1 MNVFFKRKRI
11 VQTSLAIVLGLSAIH
26 DVAAEDRKHRG
37 GSYEISVTNIT
48 QAQIISPFIV
58 STHRRSF
65 PLFTHGETASPELA
79 AIAQDADN
87 TGMEALLIDVGDAQ
101 DLAIA
106 TSPVLPGQT
115 ISVVVSA
122 KRARYLNLA
131 AMLVTT
137 NDAFIAINNFRLR
150 GRDHTFTSI
159 AYDAGAE
166 NNDESCAYIPGPPCG
181 NAGISSD
188 VAGEG
193 FIYTHSGIQ
202 GVGDLDATYDWN
214 NPVAIVHIKRIN

>member
-137 NDAFIAINNFRLR
+137 NDAFIAINNF
-150 GRDHTFTSI
+150 
-159 AYDAGAE
+159 
-166 NNDESCAYIPGPPCG
+166 
-181 NAGISSD
+181 
-188 VAGEG
+188 
-193 FIYTHSGIQ
+193 
-202 GVGDLDATYDWN
+202 
-214 NPVAIVHIKRIN
+214 